1 MRPRQKK
8 TDIPSPQTHE
18 FKGRKMIRKI
28 VPAALLAATV
38 AAAGCAEGQSGKQ
51 TPEAASNA
59 VAVVNGEEISRD
71 VWNLYVKTRTRG
83 TSAEELTDEQKKE
96 NLDGLIEMYV
106 ASQQAEK
113 DGLGSG
119 EDGARIELMKRS
131 ALAELLG
138 QKVLG
143 DKEPTPEELRAE
155 YEKQIEK
162 MPKVEYHASHILVDN
177 EAKARELIAKLDS
190 GADFA
195 TLAKENS
202 SDSSANEGGDLGW
215 FAASRMVKPF
225 ADAVESLQKGTY
237 TKEPVQSQF
246 GWHVI
251 HLDDTRPLEPPSY
264 EAVEQQLG
272 QLVKQSKFQ
281 AYLDELIKTAKVDRK
296 L

>member
-1 MRPRQKK
+1 
-8 TDIPSPQTHE
+8 
-18 FKGRKMIRKI
+18 MIRKI

-38 AAAGCAEGQSGKQ
+38 AAAGCAEGQTGKET
-51 TPEAASNA
+51 TPAVSDA

-83 TSAEELTDEQKKE
+83 ASAEELTEEQKKE
-96 NLDGLIEMYV
+96 NLDGLIEMY
-106 ASQQAEK
+106 AAAQQAEK
-113 DGLGSG
+113 DGLGKG

-138 QKVLG
+138 QKILG
-143 DKEPTPEELRAE
+143 DKEPTPEELKAE
-155 YEKQIEK
+155 YEKQIAN
-162 MPKVEYHASHILVDN
+162 MPKTEYHARHILVDS
-177 EAKARELIAKLDS
+177 EEKARELIAKLDA
-190 GADFA
+190 GTDFA
-195 TLAKENS
+195 MLAKENS

-215 FAASRMVKPF
+215 FTPSRMVKPF
-225 ADAVESLQKGTY
+225 ADAVEALEKGAY
-237 TKEPVQSQF
+237 TKDPVQSQF

-251 HLDDTRPLEPPSY
+251 RLDDTRPLEPPSY

-281 AYLDELIKTAKVDRK
+281 EHLDELMKNAKVERK

>member
-1 MRPRQKK
+1 
-8 TDIPSPQTHE
+8 
-18 FKGRKMIRKI
+18 MIRKI

-38 AAAGCAEGQSGKQ
+38 AAAGCAEGQTGKET
-51 TPEAASNA
+51 TPVVSDA
-59 VAVVNGEEISRD
+59 VAVVNGEEIPRD

-83 TSAEELTDEQKKE
+83 TSAEELTEEQKKE
-96 NLDGLIEMYV
+96 NLDGLIEMY
-106 ASQQAEK
+106 AAAQQAEK
-113 DGLGSG
+113 DGLGKG

-143 DKEPTPEELRAE
+143 DKEPTPEELKAE
-155 YEKQIEK
+155 YEKQIAK
-162 MPKVEYHASHILVDN
+162 MPKTEYKARHILVDS
-177 EAKARELIAKLDS
+177 EEKARELIAKLDT

-202 SDSSANEGGDLGW
+202 SDSSSTEGGDLGW
-215 FAASRMVKPF
+215 FAPSRMVKPF
-225 ADAVESLQKGTY
+225 ADAVEALEKGAY
-237 TKEPVQSQF
+237 TKDPVQSQF

-251 HLDDTRPLEPPSY
+251 RLDDTRPLEPPSY

-281 AYLDELIKTAKVDRK
+281 EHLDGLMKNAKVERK

>member
-1 MRPRQKK
+1 
-8 TDIPSPQTHE
+8 
-18 FKGRKMIRKI
+18 MIRKI

-38 AAAGCAEGQSGKQ
+38 AAAGCAEGQTGKETT
-51 TPEAASNA
+51 TPAVSDA

-83 TSAEELTDEQKKE
+83 ASAEELTEEQKKE
-96 NLDGLIEMYV
+96 NLDGLIEMY
-106 ASQQAEK
+106 AAAQQAEK
-113 DGLGSG
+113 DGLGKG

-143 DKEPTPEELRAE
+143 DKEPTPEELKAE
-155 YEKQIEK
+155 YEKQIAK
-162 MPKVEYHASHILVDN
+162 MPKTEYHARHILVDS
-177 EAKARELIAKLDS
+177 EEKARELIAKLDT

-202 SDSSANEGGDLGW
+202 SDSSSSEGGDLGW
-215 FAASRMVKPF
+215 FAPSRMVKPF
-225 ADAVESLQKGTY
+225 ADAVEALEKGAY
-237 TKEPVQSQF
+237 TKDPVQSQF

-251 HLDDTRPLEPPSY
+251 RLDDTRPLEPPSY

-281 AYLDELIKTAKVDRK
+281 EHLDDLMKNAKVERK

>member
-1 MRPRQKK
+1 
-8 TDIPSPQTHE
+8 
-18 FKGRKMIRKI
+18 MIRKI

-38 AAAGCAEGQSGKQ
+38 AAAGCAEGQTGKQ
-51 TPEAASNA
+51 AAPAASNA
-59 VAVVNGEEISRD
+59 VATVNGEAISRD

-83 TSAEELTDEQKKE
+83 TSPDELTDEQKKE

-113 DGLGSG
+113 DGLGTG

-143 DKEPTPEELRAE
+143 DKEPTEEELKAE
-155 YEKQIEK
+155 YQKQIDK
-162 MPKVEYHASHILVDN
+162 MPKVEYHASHILVDS
-177 EAKARELIAKLDS
+177 EAKARELIGKLDS

-225 ADAVESLQKGTY
+225 ADAVEGLKKGTF
-237 TKEPVQSQF
+237 TKDPVQSQF

-251 HLDDTRPLEPPSY
+251 LLQDTRPLEPPAY
-264 EAVEQQLG
+264 ETVAQQLG

-281 AYLDELIKTAKVDRK
+281 AYLDGLMKTAKVDRE

>member
-1 MRPRQKK
+1 
-8 TDIPSPQTHE
+8 
-18 FKGRKMIRKI
+18 MIRKI

-38 AAAGCAEGQSGKQ
+38 AAAGCAEGQTGKETT
-51 TPEAASNA
+51 TPAVSDA

-83 TSAEELTDEQKKE
+83 TSAEELTEEQKKE
-96 NLDGLIEMYV
+96 NLDGLIEMY
-106 ASQQAEK
+106 AAAQQAEK
-113 DGLGSG
+113 DGLGKG

-143 DKEPTPEELRAE
+143 DKEPTPEELKAE
-155 YEKQIEK
+155 YEKQIAK
-162 MPKVEYHASHILVDN
+162 MPKTEYHARHILVDS
-177 EAKARELIAKLDS
+177 EEKARELIAKLDT

-202 SDSSANEGGDLGW
+202 SDSSSSEGGDLGW
-215 FAASRMVKPF
+215 FAPSRMVKPF
-225 ADAVESLQKGTY
+225 ADAVEALEKGAY
-237 TKEPVQSQF
+237 TKDPVQSQF

-251 HLDDTRPLEPPSY
+251 RLDDTRPLEPPSY

-281 AYLDELIKTAKVDRK
+281 EHLDDLMKNAKVERK

>member
-1 MRPRQKK
+1 M
-8 TDIPSPQTHE
+8 
-18 FKGRKMIRKI
+18 
-28 VPAALLAATV
+28 ALNP
-38 AAAGCAEGQSGKQ
+38 G
-51 TPEAASNA
+51 
-59 VAVVNGEEISRD
+59 EISD
-71 VWNLYVKTRTRG
+71 PVL
-83 TSAEELTDEQKKE
+83 TSYGYHIIRLQSKSET
-96 NLDGLIEMYV
+96 G
-106 ASQQAEK
+106 
-113 DGLGSG
+113 
-119 EDGARIELMKRS
+119 
-131 ALAELLG
+131 
-138 QKVLG
+138 
-143 DKEPTPEELRAE
+143 
-155 YEKQIEK
+155 
-162 MPKVEYHASHILVDN
+162 YHASHILVDN

-246 GWHVI
+246 GWHVS

-272 QLVKQSKFQ
+272 QLVTQSKFQ